1 MPTDAQLRAI
11 RNLGNTVVV
20 AGAGTG
26 KTSTLVGRVLHWIA
40 EEDASIDRLLLL
52 TFTEASAAEMKQ
64 RLRDELNKRLA
75 EAEIDDLIDHLNE
88 QLALLEQAQI
98 STLHSFCLRLV
109 RDHFHVLGIDPDVR
123 VLDEQQTRP
132 LEERVLDDLI
142 REHVTSSREDSL
154 AIQRLIRV
162 YTGGNDFLL
171 RGWIKKIH
179 RFARTLPDPA
189 AWFAH
194 ELSECARE
202 HPVHWED
209 WLMAEIGSW
218 KDRWL
223 QTLKPLRRHD
233 EFVRHAYQAL
243 KEVPVQG
250 FSWSIADAL
259 ALVRKPGPRWKRGTP
274 KSLKD
279 TVNPV
284 FDEAAHYRRL
294 LDSTEGDSALLA
306 DWKQLR
312 NDLVAL
318 LKLAREF
325 GRRFDESKRL
335 LGGIDF
341 ADQEQ
346 LVLRLLADEN
356 SGVAEHCRSEY
367 QQVFIDEAQDINQA
381 QDAILSAISHDNRFI
396 VGDVKQC
403 IYQFRLTDPRIF
415 RRYAEDWSAIDA
427 PGLTIPLVEN
437 FRSHEGVVNFVN
449 RMFNDLMVPE
459 LGGLDYENE
468 EQLNFGAR
476 EQRTNKT
483 VSTDPTAT
491 RRVEINLLS
500 TDINESQSDPDDDDT
515 NLTAIELEARLV
527 AQRLR
532 RLMNETIPVFD
543 QGDDEP
549 RPVRW
554 SDMAVLL
561 RSPGPCAE
569 AFVREFRRFG
579 IPLQAKRAGF
589 FSAQEIE
596 DLINLLR
603 LLDNPRQD
611 IPLLAVLHSP
621 IVGLSAEELGWLRA
635 DDRDESIWRCL
646 TEFVA
651 EDEENDLRRKLNG
664 FLKSY
669 YDWRA
674 LARQSSLSHCLEVIL
689 EQTHYESLLLIDN
702 RGAERIGN
710 IRRLLDLARQY
721 DPFQRQGLH
730 RFVRFVDAQRDADL
744 DLEPAPPSVTDA
756 VTLMSIHQ
764 SKGLE
769 FPVVVAA
776 GLGRKF
782 NEQDVN
788 AAMVVD
794 EKFGVCLHVHPYGP
808 EQRYLSLPLHLA
820 RQRRRRELRAEE
832 MRLLY
837 VACTRA
843 RDWLILSGSVR
854 SSLEKFGDHCAK
866 ELSPHSLTTAAR
878 MTDWVF
884 PWLGRQI
891 HEGQDDGITDC
902 FRWEFWSAQDERLRP
917 HTAAETTTR
926 ETLRPEPFF
935 GVDVEALSDRIEFV
949 YPHEGATVEAAKTSV
964 SVLRRR
970 AADIDEVSRPRF
982 MAPRIIVEQVTDE
995 DEGKMS
1001 ATDRGNLHHSFL
1013 QKIDLSRSGSPQEL
1027 RSQANRLRELGLFTE
1042 AEFVAMDY
1050 EALAEFWVSPLGR
1063 QIRESA
1069 GRVERELPFTV
1080 RLHTDDLHQL
1090 QLVEGHLEMATGD
1103 FVVVQ
1108 GVVDLALI
1116 TEDEVLIL
1124 DYKTDS
1130 VTAENVETKLRSYAP
1145 QLRLYAHALKNT
1157 FRKKNATAWLHF
1169 LDISQSHQVDLTEKS
1184 AV

>member
-1 MPTDAQLRAI
+1 MPTDAQLEAI
-11 RNLGNTVVV
+11 HHRGNTVVV

-26 KTSTLVGRVLHWIA
+26 KTSTLVGRVLHWIT
-40 EEDASIDRLLLL
+40 EEGASIDRLLLL
-52 TFTEASAAEMKQ
+52 TFTEASAAEMKH
-64 RLRDELNKRLA
+64 RLRDELNERLGNA
-75 EAEIDDLIDHLNE
+75 ETEELANHLNE
-88 QLALLEQAQI
+88 QLAHLEQAQI
-98 STLHSFCLRLV
+98 STLHSFCLRLI
-109 RDHFHVLGIDPDVR
+109 RDHFHVLGIDPDIR

-142 REHVTSSREDSL
+142 REHVTSIREDSL
-154 AIQRLIRV
+154 VVQRLIRV
-162 YTGGNDFLL
+162 YTGGNEFLL
-171 RGWIKKIH
+171 RGWIKKLH
-179 RFARTLPDPA
+179 RFARTLPDPG
-189 AWFAH
+189 AWFGR
-194 ELSECARE
+194 ELNECARE
-202 HPVHWED
+202 RPVHWED
-209 WLMAEIGSW
+209 WLMSEIVEW
-218 KDRWL
+218 RDRWL
-223 QTLKPLRRHD
+223 NILQPLRRSD
-233 EFVRHAYQAL
+233 EFVDHAYQAL
-243 KEVPVQG
+243 KDVPVQG
-250 FSWSIADAL
+250 FSWSLADAL

-274 KSLKD
+274 KALKD

-294 LDSTEGDSALLA
+294 LDSTDGDSALQA
-306 DWKQLR
+306 DWNQLR
-312 NDLVAL
+312 PDLIAL

-325 GRRFDESKRL
+325 GRRFDEAKRA

-346 LVLRLLADEN
+346 LVLRLLQDKD
-356 SGVAEHCRSEY
+356 SGVAELCRSEY

-381 QDAILSAISHDNRFI
+381 QDAILSAISDDNRFI

-415 RRYAEDWSAIDA
+415 RQYAEAWSAIDA

-437 FRSHEGVVNFVN
+437 FRSHEGVVDFVN
-449 RMFNDLMVPE
+449 AMFDDLMVPE

-468 EQLNFGAR
+468 EQLIFGAR

-483 VSTDPTAT
+483 VSLEPEAT

-500 TDINESQSDPDDDDT
+500 TDANDALSDPDNDDT

-532 RLMNETIPVFD
+532 NLMDESVPVFD
-543 QGDDEP
+543 QDSDEL

-569 AFVREFRRFG
+569 AFVREFRRYG

-589 FSAQEIE
+589 YSAQEIQ

-611 IPLLAVLHSP
+611 IPLLAILHSP

-635 DDRDESIWRCL
+635 DDRDESIWRCM
-646 TEFVA
+646 TEYVA
-651 EDEENDLRRKLNG
+651 EDGESELRTK
-664 FLKSY
+664 LKSFLQMY

-674 LARQSSLSHCLEVIL
+674 LSRQSSLSHCLEVIL

-702 RGAERIGN
+702 RGSERIGN

-794 EKFGVCLHVHPYGP
+794 EKFGVCLHVHPHGP

-820 RQRRRRELRAEE
+820 RQHRRRELRAEE

-843 RDWLILSGSVR
+843 RDWLILSGTVR
-854 SSLEKFGDHCAK
+854 SSLEKIIEQCARD
-866 ELSPHSLTTAAR
+866 LTPHSLANAAR
-878 MTDWVF
+878 MTDWIF

-891 HEGQDDGITDC
+891 DEGQSLGIGET
-902 FRWEFWSAQDERLRP
+902 FRWEFWTANDERLRP
-917 HTAAETTTR
+917 QAEGEIAV
-926 ETLRPEPFF
+926 ETVRPGSFF
-935 GVDVEALSDRIEFV
+935 GVDVEALADRLEFA
-949 YPHEGATVEAAKTSV
+949 YPHEGATVEAAKSSV

-970 AADIDEVSRPRF
+970 AAEVDDVSRPRF
-982 MAPRIIVEQVTDE
+982 MTPRIIVEPKEEGDE
-995 DEGKMS
+995 HMS

-1013 QKIDLSRSGSPQEL
+1013 QKIDLQRCGSPQEL
-1027 RSQANRLRELGLFTE
+1027 RSQANRFREAGVFTE
-1042 AEFVAMDY
+1042 AEFVAIDY

-1063 QIRESA
+1063 KLRESK
-1069 GRVERELPFTV
+1069 GRIERELPFTV
-1080 RLHTDDLHQL
+1080 RLQTEDLHEL
-1090 QLVEGHLEMATGD
+1090 QLVEQNLDMVADE

-1116 TEDEVLIL
+1116 TEDEVLVL

-1130 VTAENVETKLRSYAP
+1130 VTPETLDSKLHAYRP
-1145 QLRLYAHALKNT
+1145 QLRLYAHALRHT
-1157 FRKKNATAWLHF
+1157 FRKDKAFAWLHF
-1169 LDISQSHQVDLTEKS
+1169 LSLSQSHEVDLPEKMLR
-1184 AV
+1184 

>member
-1 MPTDAQLRAI
+1 MPTDAQLEAI
-11 RNLGNTVVV
+11 RNPGNTVVV

-26 KTSTLVGRVLHWIA
+26 KTSTLVGRVLHWIT
-40 EEDASIDRLLLL
+40 EEGASIDRLLML

-64 RLRDELNKRLA
+64 RLRDELNQRLA
-75 EAEIDDLIDHLNE
+75 HAETEDLAAHLNA

-109 RDHFHVLGIDPDVR
+109 RDHFHALGIDPDVR

-132 LEERVLDDLI
+132 LEERVLDELV
-142 REHVTSSREDSL
+142 REHVTSSQEDSL
-154 AIQRLIRV
+154 VVQRLIRI
-162 YTGGNDFLL
+162 YAGGSEFAL

-179 RFARTLPDPA
+179 RFARTLPDPD
-189 AWFAH
+189 AWYAR

-202 HPVHWED
+202 RPVHWED
-209 WLMAEIGSW
+209 WLMNEIGAW
-218 KDRWL
+218 RERWL
-223 QTLKPLRRHD
+223 AVLKPLRRRD
-233 EFVRHAYQAL
+233 EFVSHAFQTL
-243 KEVPVQG
+243 KAVPVQG

-259 ALVRKPGPRWKRGTP
+259 ALVRKPAPRWKRGTP
-274 KSLKD
+274 KTLKD

-284 FDEAAHYRRL
+284 FEEAANYRRL
-294 LDSTEGDSALLA
+294 LDSSEGDSALQA
-306 DWKQLR
+306 DWNQQR
-312 NDLVAL
+312 GDLVAL
-318 LKLAREF
+318 LRLAREF
-325 GRRFDESKRL
+325 GRRFDEAKRV

-346 LVLRLLADEN
+346 LALRLLEDES

-381 QDAILSAISHDNRFI
+381 QDAILTAISNHNRFI

-415 RRYAEDWSAIDA
+415 RRYADDWAAIDA
-427 PGLTIPLVEN
+427 NGRTIPLVEN

-449 RMFNDLMVPE
+449 AMFNDLMAPE
-459 LGGLDYENE
+459 LGGLDYANQ
-468 EQLNFGAR
+468 EQLVFGAR
-476 EQRTNKT
+476 DQRTNKT
-483 VSTDPTAT
+483 VSVDPAAT
-491 RRVEINLLS
+491 RRVEISLLS
-500 TDINESQSDPDDDDT
+500 TDADDPQSDPEDDDT

-532 RLMNETIPVFD
+532 RMMNETVPVFD
-543 QGDDEP
+543 PDSDEL

-554 SDMAVLL
+554 NDMAVLL

-589 FSAQEIE
+589 YSAQEVQ

-611 IPLLAVLHSP
+611 IPLLAVLRSP
-621 IVGLSAEELGWLRA
+621 IVGLSVEELGWLRA

-646 TEFVA
+646 TEYAA
-651 EDEENDLRRKLNG
+651 EEEGGELRGK
-664 FLKSY
+664 LKSFLRMY

-674 LARQSSLSHCLEVIL
+674 LSRQSSLSHCLEVIL

-702 RGAERIGN
+702 RSAERIGN
-710 IRRLLDLARQY
+710 LRRLLDLARQY
-721 DPFQRQGLH
+721 DPYQRQGLH

-808 EQRYLSLPLHLA
+808 EQRFPSLPLHLA
-820 RQRRRRELRAEE
+820 RQRCRRDLRAEE

-854 SSLEKFGDHCAK
+854 SSIEKFADHCAK
-866 ELSPHSLTTAAR
+866 ELNPHLLARAAR
-878 MTDWVF
+878 MTDWLF
-884 PWLGRQI
+884 PWIGRQI
-891 HEGQDDGITDC
+891 DEGQSSGMGDT
-902 FRWEFWSAQDERLRP
+902 FRWEFWAANDERLLPQVSDSDRGVATVRP
-917 HTAAETTTR
+917 G
-926 ETLRPEPFF
+926 PFF
-935 GVDVEALSDRIEFV
+935 GVDLVALADRLEFV
-949 YPHEGATVEAAKTSV
+949 YPHEGATIESAKSSV

-970 AADIDEVSRPRF
+970 AADIDDVSRPRF
-982 MAPRIIVEQVTDE
+982 MASRIIAETKADE
-995 DEGKMS
+995 EMDEPLS

-1013 QKIDLSRSGSPQEL
+1013 QKIDLRRCGSPQEL
-1027 RSQANRLRELGLFTE
+1027 RSQANHLLELGFLSE
-1042 AEFVAMDY
+1042 AEFVAIDY
-1050 EALAEFWVSPLGR
+1050 ESLAEFWVSPLGR
-1063 QIRESA
+1063 RIRESN

-1080 RLHTDDLHQL
+1080 RLQTEDLHRL
-1090 QLVEGHLEMATGD
+1090 RLVERDLDMDADE

-1116 TEDEVLIL
+1116 TQDEILVL
-1124 DYKTDS
+1124 DYKTDA
-1130 VTAENVETKLRSYAP
+1130 VTTETVESKLRAYGP
-1145 QLRLYAHALKNT
+1145 QLRLYAHALKHT
-1157 FRKKNATAWLHF
+1157 FRKTKATGWLHF
-1169 LDISQSHQVDLTEKS
+1169 LAISQSHLVDLPEKQG
-1184 AV
+1184 